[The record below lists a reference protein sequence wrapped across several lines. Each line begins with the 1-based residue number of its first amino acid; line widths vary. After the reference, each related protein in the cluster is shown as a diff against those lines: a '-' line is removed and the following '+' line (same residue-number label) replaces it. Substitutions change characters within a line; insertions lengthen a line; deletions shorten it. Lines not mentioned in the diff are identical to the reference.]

1 MTVRGKALAVAGVV
15 AALLA
20 SVSVADSRGFR
31 RYLALRQDLRTLEDR
46 NAAMSRENEAL
57 KREIAALGEDPAA
70 LERAAREELSFVKPG
85 EIVIH
90 LEGEQ

>member
-1 MTVRGKALAVAGVV
+1 MAIRGKALGVAAVA

-31 RYLALRQDLRTLEDR
+31 RYLALRQDVRALEDR
-46 NAAMSRENEAL
+46 NAQTARENDAL
-57 KREIAALGEDPAA
+57 KREIAALREDPAA
-70 LERAAREELSFVKPG
+70 QERAVREELSFVKPG

-90 LEGEQ
+90 LEGY

>member
-1 MTVRGKALAVAGVV
+1 MVAGVT

-31 RYLALRQDLRTLEDR
+31 RYLSLRQDIQTLGDR
-46 NAAMSRENEAL
+46 NAAMARENESL
-57 KREIAALGEDPAA
+57 KREIAAMRDDPAA
-70 LERAAREELSFVKPG
+70 QERAVREELSFVKPG

-90 LEGEQ
+90 LEGH

>member
-1 MTVRGKALAVAGVV
+1 MTVRGKVLGIAGVA

-31 RYLALRQDLRTLEDR
+31 RYLTLRQEMRNLELRNVDV
-46 NAAMSRENEAL
+46 ARENDGL
-57 KREIAALGEDPAA
+57 KREIAALRSDPAA
-70 LERAAREELSFVKPG
+70 QERAVREELSFVKPG

-90 LEGEQ
+90 LEGH